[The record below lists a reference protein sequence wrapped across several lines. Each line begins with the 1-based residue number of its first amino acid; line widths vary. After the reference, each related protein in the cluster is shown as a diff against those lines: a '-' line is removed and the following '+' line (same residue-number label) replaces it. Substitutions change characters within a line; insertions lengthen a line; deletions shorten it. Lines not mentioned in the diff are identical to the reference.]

1 MRRGKLL
8 EDIRVD
14 IREIRVDMREMREE
28 IRGLR
33 DDFHSVVEEI
43 RADRRFG
50 NELLRRHELV
60 MTEVLKEL
68 RELRAESRAHTQ
80 AILALL
86 DRFQGGGAAPAT

>member
-8 EDIRVD
+8 E
-14 IREIRVDMREMREE
+14 EIRVDMRDMSARAAKMHIEMRDLREE
-28 IRGLR
+28 
-33 DDFHSVVEEI
+33 V
-43 RADRRFG
+43 RAEQRFG

-60 MTEVLKEL
+60 MTDVLSEL

-80 AILALL
+80 AIYARL